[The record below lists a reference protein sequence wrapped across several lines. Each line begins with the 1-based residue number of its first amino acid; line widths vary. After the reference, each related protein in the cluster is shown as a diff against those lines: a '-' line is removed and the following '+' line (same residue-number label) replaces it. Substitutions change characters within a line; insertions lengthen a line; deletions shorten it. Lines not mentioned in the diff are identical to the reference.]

1 MKLFG
6 TSNIKYF
13 VGNHIRSLND
23 LDGKTVIDIPAGSG
37 YMAEIIRDKGSNVE
51 AYDLF
56 PEFFQVKGIQCQR
69 ADLTKVLPI
78 PDNYADMILCQEGI
92 EHLPNQL
99 NALKEFS
106 RILKPKG
113 KLIITTPN
121 ISHLRAKLSNFLLE
135 SEIYNRMPINEIDS
149 LWLSKNLDGETYFG
163 HIFLI
168 GIQKLKILAKLS
180 GFSIRKIHAVKA
192 SWSSIVLGIFLPIIY
207 IVNYYAYYVSMNR
220 NNELDGEWKKSV
232 YKEALRLNLNSNILF
247 GKHLFIEFEKIYD
260 LDGVDLLFYKKHQS
274 SDPV

>member
-1 MKLFG
+1 M
-6 TSNIKYF
+6 T
-13 VGNHIRSLND
+13 
-23 LDGKTVIDIPAGSG
+23 
-37 YMAEIIRDKGSNVE
+37 
-51 AYDLF
+51 
-56 PEFFQVKGIQCQR
+56 
-69 ADLTKVLPI
+69 
-78 PDNYADMILCQEGI
+78 
-92 EHLPNQL
+92 NQL
-99 NALKEFS
+99 NVLKEFS

-149 LWLSKNLDGETYFG
+149 LWLSKNSDGETYFG

-192 SWSSIVLGIFLPIIY
+192 SWSSILLSIFLPIIV

-220 NNELDGEWKKSV
+220 NNELDREWKRSI

-260 LDGVDLLFYKKHQS
+260 LDSVDLLFYKKHQS
-274 SDPV
+274 FTPV

>member
-56 PEFFQVKGIQCQR
+56 PEFFQVRGIQCQR
-69 ADLTKVLPI
+69 ADLTKELPI

-99 NALKEFS
+99 NVLKEFS

-113 KLIITTPN
+113 QLIITTPN

-149 LWLSKNLDGETYFG
+149 LWLSKNSDGETYFG

-192 SWSSIVLGIFLPIIY
+192 SWSSILLSIFLPIIY

-220 NNELDGEWKKSV
+220 NNELDREWKRSI
-232 YKEALRLNLNSNILF
+232 YKEALRLNLNTNILF

-260 LDGVDLLFYKKHQS
+260 LDSVDLLFYKKHQS
-274 SDPV
+274 SAPV